1 MKGML
6 APLAGIVCITLLVPV
21 LSGCGV
27 SAQAESSAAQ
37 PMIASGGSALHVERE
52 PRLASHP
59 AAFGATHVSSEP
71 LAGLVLFLALRA
83 QQAGHSQ
90 NVAVASPSCEA
101 QRPHGVAHTLRR
113 RETRRHESS
122 CGGAG

>member
-1 MKGML
+1 MKGTL
-6 APLAGIVCITLLVPV
+6 ATLAGLVCTTLIVPLLA
-21 LSGCGV
+21 GCGV
-27 SAQAESSAAQ
+27 NAQAESSTAQ
-37 PMIASGGSALHVERE
+37 PLIASGGSALHVERE

-90 NVAVASPSCEA
+90 HVAGSSASCEA
-101 QRPHGVAHTLRR
+101 QRPRGVTRTLRR
-113 RETRRHESS
+113 REARQREGS
-122 CGGAG
+122 CAGAG